1 MQIGQ
6 LITQRRKLLG
16 MSKPELAEKCD
27 LSLGTIYSYENLTS
41 CPRFDDAVK
50 IMDVLGCRV
59 RIEEVK
65 E

>member
-6 LITQRRKLLG
+6 LIAQRRELLG
-16 MSKPELAEKCD
+16 MTQPELAEKCG
-27 LSLGTIYSYENLTS
+27 LSQWTIYNYEKLTS

-59 RIEEVK
+59 RIEKVK

>member
-1 MQIGQ
+1 MQIGR
-6 LITQRRKLLG
+6 LITQRRELLG
-16 MSKPELAEKCD
+16 MTKPELAEKCD
-27 LSLGTIYSYENLTS
+27 LSLCTIHNYEKLTF

>member
-6 LITQRRKLLG
+6 LIAERRELLG
-16 MSKPELAEKCD
+16 ISRSELAEKCD
-27 LSLGTIYSYENLTS
+27 LSLWTIYNYEKLTS

-50 IMDVLGCRV
+50 IMDVLGCQV
-59 RIEEVK
+59 RIEKVK